1 MSNAD
6 GKQPDFDEFNLPGD
20 EGQFENLE
28 ELDLPDASDPLA
40 GLELPDASDPLAGI
54 EGGDADGPGP
64 VGASADDSEQVGS
77 VEDAGQSTAGK
88 KKRKAKSPVV
98 KEKKAKKEKKK
109 KEKPETPVGE
119 PGEGFGT
126 AGLAVFAACGISVLL
141 LLVLDV
147 MVFMKWGILLML
159 FMNAFWLLA
168 TAIPLMMWLGR
179 KRLNF
184 YEVMLGI
191 ALAAIII
198 AVALLLAELANYG
211 GEATPK
217 GGTASAAQLASEST
231 IAVA

>member
-54 EGGDADGPGP
+54 EGGDAAAPGP
-64 VGASADDSEQVGS
+64 DSEQVAP
-77 VEDAGQSTAGK
+77 VEDAGQESTAGK

>member
-6 GKQPDFDEFNLPGD
+6 GKQPDFDDFNLPGD

-54 EGGDADGPGP
+54 EGGDAAGPGP
-64 VGASADDSEQVGS
+64 VGGSAEDMEQVAA
-77 VEDAGQSTAGK
+77 VEGAGEESTAGK
-88 KKRKAKSPVV
+88 KKRKAKLPVM
-98 KEKKAKKEKKK
+98 KAKKEKKR
-109 KEKPETPVGE
+109 KEKAEKPVGE
-119 PGEGFGT
+119 PGEGFGM
-126 AGLAVFAACGISVLL
+126 AGLAVFGACGLSVLL

-147 MVFMKWGILLML
+147 MVFMKWGILFML
-159 FMNAFWLLA
+159 FMNGFWLLA
-168 TAIPLMMWLGR
+168 TAIPLIMWLGR

-191 ALAAIII
+191 ALAAIIL

-217 GGTASAAQLASEST
+217 GGAASAVQLGSEST